1 MPGPF
6 ARGGKTVAEDSTLMY
21 FMKIFSVSQV
31 IHGLPAGEYELRVR
45 AWQSPIERDGALYD
59 YEHAEDKEDGCAG
72 TSAEIYAGPFFKR
85 IKNYF
90 SEVNPKQGK
99 WDNALRFVCL
109 DDSIR
114 IGFRSSD
121 FPKRFSLAVADDFRL
136 FLIRKAK
143 TKAELQELTA
153 LRDSALTADNARPRP
168 NFYNQI
174 ADLWKGY
181 EEPLPEGW
189 LTDQDESCCRLVH
202 RSDVGRGCGDSDI
215 YLEYLSNEP
224 AKPGLILGQ
233 KAYLEAGKYLV
244 GACFFARDKND
255 LPANVEFAVK
265 GFNGSFRATPMMEYH
280 AIHIE
285 LSEPQEVTFGLWAPE
300 GSNVCRAGICQLE
313 AY

>member
-1 MPGPF
+1 MF
-6 ARGGKTVAEDSTLMY
+6 
-21 FMKIFSVSQV
+21 
-31 IHGLPAGEYELRVR
+31 
-45 AWQSPIERDGALYD
+45 YD
-59 YEHAEDKEDGCAG
+59 
-72 TSAEIYAGPFFKR
+72 
-85 IKNYF
+85 
-90 SEVNPKQGK
+90 
-99 WDNALRFVCL
+99 
-109 DDSIR
+109 
-114 IGFRSSD
+114 
-121 FPKRFSLAVADDFRL
+121 
-136 FLIRKAK
+136 
-143 TKAELQELTA
+143 
-153 LRDSALTADNARPRP
+153 
-168 NFYNQI
+168 QI

-189 LTDQDESCCRLVH
+189 LTDQDERCCRLVH

-215 YLEYLSNEP
+215 YLEYFSNEP

-233 KAYLEAGKYLV
+233 KALLKAGSYLV

-255 LPANVEFAVK
+255 SPTNVEFAVK